1 MLEEPLETESDEQM
15 AFVFE
20 FVRHGARAPLE
31 RKDTD
36 LFSVSR
42 SQLTPEGMRQR
53 YLLGRY
59 NRERYTKHYQFLSE
73 ELVPEEIYM
82 QSSAVLRTIQSGYS
96 ELMGMYPPGK
106 SNGAEK
112 L

>member
-1 MLEEPLETESDEQM
+1 MVGASVLPILTAAIDDNLKETHRLLLLEMEDQVEVIPMLEEPLETEPDEQM

-59 NRERYTKHYQFLSE
+59 NRERYTKHY
-73 ELVPEEIYM
+73 
-82 QSSAVLRTIQSGYS
+82 
-96 ELMGMYPPGK
+96 
-106 SNGAEK
+106 
-112 L
+112 

>member
-1 MLEEPLETESDEQM
+1 MIGASVLPILTTAIDDSLKETHRLLLLEMEDQVDVIPMLEEPLETESDEQM

-31 RKDTD
+31 HKDTD

-59 NRERYTKHYQFLSE
+59 NRERYTKHY
-73 ELVPEEIYM
+73 
-82 QSSAVLRTIQSGYS
+82 
-96 ELMGMYPPGK
+96 
-106 SNGAEK
+106 
-112 L
+112 

>member
-1 MLEEPLETESDEQM
+1 MVGVSVLPILTAAIDDSLKETHRLLLLEMEDQVEVIPMLEEPLETESDEQM

-59 NRERYTKHYQFLSE
+59 NRERYTKHY
-73 ELVPEEIYM
+73 
-82 QSSAVLRTIQSGYS
+82 
-96 ELMGMYPPGK
+96 
-106 SNGAEK
+106 
-112 L
+112 

>member
-1 MLEEPLETESDEQM
+1 MVGASVLPILTAAIDDSLKETHRLLLLEMEDQVEVIPMLEEPLETESDEQM

-31 RKDTD
+31 HKDTD

-59 NRERYTKHYQFLSE
+59 NRERYTKHY
-73 ELVPEEIYM
+73 
-82 QSSAVLRTIQSGYS
+82 
-96 ELMGMYPPGK
+96 
-106 SNGAEK
+106 
-112 L
+112 